1 MTKVTYTNA
10 VNRLSCT
17 FSADDPMML
26 LESIDGCSCG
36 CDAITYRPLNLNGQ
50 RFVSSTLTA
59 RTVVLNVN
67 FGGKA
72 DGKYSRRDAKKRWEE
87 IQRVFVPGNMGTLT
101 WTNGTE
107 SRFIKCRTAE
117 APKPSELLSNQC
129 LFRASFSLTAD
140 NPLWFDSV
148 ENVAE
153 LSSGGVTIENPC
165 GLEVPFI
172 AEVSTAS
179 DVFVMVRMSDGAGI
193 GLANR
198 INEDFTIDTAA
209 CTVTTASGKLVNNQ
223 LSVNST
229 FFGILPGTNRFN
241 VAGHGTVKLKWHKA
255 YMGIF

>member
-1 MTKVTYTNA
+1 MTKVTYANEI
-10 VNRLSCT
+10 NGLSCT
-17 FSADDPMML
+17 FSTDTPLMFPED
-26 LESIDGCSCG
+26 IDGCSCG

-59 RTVVLNVN
+59 RTVVLTVN
-67 FGGKA
+67 FGGISG
-72 DGKYSRRDAKKRWEE
+72 GKYSRKEAFKRWEE

-117 APKPSELLSNQC
+117 TPKPSELLPY
-129 LFRASFSLTAD
+129 LFRAAFSLTAD
-140 NPLWFDSV
+140 YPMWFDSV
-148 ENVAE
+148 ENVAQ
-153 LSSGGVTIENPC
+153 LSTGGVTIENPC

-172 AEVSTAS
+172 AEVSAAS

-209 CTVTTASGKLVNNQ
+209 CTVTTASGELVNNQ
-223 LSVNST
+223 LNVNSQ

-241 VAGHGTVKLKWHKA
+241 VAGHGVVTLKWRKA